1 VDARTTSIPV
11 ADAPTSRDRTLVST
25 RVPSPFGELTL
36 VADDDALVAVLWPD
50 EDPDRVPGLAGSC
63 VVPSAG
69 RHAVLDDARDQLDE
83 YFAGT
88 RTSFDLPLRPVGT
101 PFQLAAW
108 AVLRTIPYGATMT
121 YGEQARQL
129 GDPNKARAV
138 GAANGRNPLSIIVP
152 CHRVTGASGS
162 LTGFAGGLDA
172 KRWLLDHERGVR
184 ALV

>member
-1 VDARTTSIPV
+1 M
-11 ADAPTSRDRTLVST
+11 
-25 RVPSPFGELTL
+25 PSPFGELTL
-36 VADDDALVAVLWPD
+36 VADDDALVAVLWPG
-50 EDPDRVPGLAGSC
+50 EDAHRVPGLAGARIE
-63 VVPSAG
+63 PS
-69 RHAVLDDARDQLDE
+69 RQHAVLDAARGQLEE

-88 RTSFDLPLRPVGT
+88 RTSFDLPLRPDGT

-108 AVLRTIPYGATMT
+108 AVLRTIPYGATMS
-121 YGEQARQL
+121 YGEQARRL

-162 LTGFAGGLDA
+162 LTGFAGGLEA

-184 ALV
+184 TLV